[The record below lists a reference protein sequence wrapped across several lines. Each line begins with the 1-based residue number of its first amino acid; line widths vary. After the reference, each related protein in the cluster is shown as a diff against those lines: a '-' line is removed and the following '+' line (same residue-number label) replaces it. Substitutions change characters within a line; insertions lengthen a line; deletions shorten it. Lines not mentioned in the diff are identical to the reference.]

1 MNEGH
6 VYEYIRKCI
15 SRGLS
20 IFGMER
26 FQQKIKANVN
36 HGIEFWHKTYNKR
49 NTCAWSFG

>member
-1 MNEGH
+1 MKGH
-6 VYEYIRKCI
+6 MYEYIRKFI

-36 HGIEFWHKTYNKR
+36 HGIEF
-49 NTCAWSFG
+49 